1 MQEIPVGGSQ
11 TKLREV
17 QEAAKNFISQNLSK
31 GQMAVVA
38 FSDTSE
44 TISPLTA
51 EPTNLFDAIDR
62 LPLGGGT
69 NMDAGLRNA
78 AEVLTAVP
86 GDDRKIFLFTDGLP
100 NDQAAARS
108 AAIQIKERTDRP
120 IEIVAVGTG
129 DADRVFLEALSGRAA
144 ISASSGQ
151 FGNAFQQAAQVIY
164 RSSSISSTRFT
175 AASPLR
181 LIFQAASWAALLSMG
196 IGLALIMAQNLY
208 LGRKWLAASQA
219 FWSVPGSV
227 VAGAGAGAVGQFL
240 FLGVASGEGAGVA
253 LHLIEAGGRVV
264 TWALLGGGVG
274 FGMSFIVPNLPSL
287 RAIIGGVVG
296 GALGAVAFVLVG
308 GIVADWLGRLLG
320 GGFLG
325 SCIGAMVAWVEAA
338 YRKVWLEI
346 RYGPHEARRVSLGA
360 EPVSVGGDQKQCTV
374 YAAGAPAVALR
385 YWMQDKAILCQ
396 DVATERT
403 VTARPGDRRQVG
415 AVTVMVCGS
424 GAGAG
429 SSGPEPEP
437 REAALKKAEGGAV
450 HLLRLGNG
458 GKLRLSQGTRLTEQ
472 DLPGLHSVPPGGTVA
487 EVVAH
492 PQDPT
497 VLGLRNDSQVAW
509 RVRTGGGDHIE
520 VKPGKSLRLRA
531 GTQVSFGT
539 LEGTVET

>member
-1 MQEIPVGGSQ
+1 LIIGGLAVGLASGGGGQILYHVIEKLGSKGVV
-11 TKLREV
+11 TLPPE
-17 QEAAKNFISQNLSK
+17 L
-31 GQMAVVA
+31 GQMAGWSLLGLLLGYGVGFFV
-38 FSDTSE
+38 
-44 TISPLTA
+44 P
-51 EPTNLFDAIDR
+51 NLSRPRSAMAGVMGG
-62 LPLGGGT
+62 LLGAVGFV
-69 NMDAGLRNA
+69 
-78 AEVLTAVP
+78 VLTRLVGAVP
-86 GDDRKIFLFTDGLP
+86 G
-100 NDQAAARS
+100 
-108 AAIQIKERTDRP
+108 
-120 IEIVAVGTG
+120 
-129 DADRVFLEALSGRAA
+129 RV
-144 ISASSGQ
+144 
-151 FGNAFQQAAQVIY
+151 V
-164 RSSSISSTRFT
+164 
-175 AASPLR
+175 
-181 LIFQAASWAALLSMG
+181 
-196 IGLALIMAQNLY
+196 
-208 LGRKWLAASQA
+208 
-219 FWSVPGSV
+219 
-227 VAGAGAGAVGQFL
+227 GAV
-240 FLGVASGEGAGVA
+240 
-253 LHLIEAGGRVV
+253 I
-264 TWALLGGGVG
+264 
-274 FGMSFIVPNLPSL
+274 
-287 RAIIGGVVG
+287 
-296 GALGAVAFVLVG
+296 
-308 GIVADWLGRLLG
+308 
-320 GGFLG
+320 LG